1 MPAGEAAWSKSA
13 FERLIDKGYHQTLL
27 NITYRSYKDLYEP
40 TSVAYYEGK
49 VDTFRNQP
57 SRDLNITSANP
68 RTVQLKMTWALR
80 GLSHFLHLPHIK
92 GDTRKDPS
100 GSLFHEQEA
109 GLGVYL
115 AQQLLARRIGSIL
128 IMAPYRAQV
137 ARVNRF
143 WDQKVPEVKPRPR
156 TQTVDASQGSEAE
169 VIIVLITRNHGA
181 PGFLHSTKRTNVM
194 LPRTRNAQYVIG
206 DWDWLGSEIIKKDAA
221 AFFKYLDEAER
232 LVGNDKYAV
241 DPKRAR

>member
-100 GSLFHEQEA
+100 GSLFQEREA

-137 ARVNRF
+137 ARFNRL

-181 PGFLHSTKRTNVM
+181 PGFLHSTKRN
-194 LPRTRNAQYVIG
+194 QC
-206 DWDWLGSEIIKKDAA
+206 DA
-221 AFFKYLDEAER
+221 
-232 LVGNDKYAV
+232 VSGT
-241 DPKRAR
+241 